1 MDHKYVQAT
10 FRRAVSAD
18 RLSAVFSILF
28 EISSAYG
35 TVGLSL
41 GTQTV
46 RRSFSCSHPTQTEP
60 ASQKNTSLAG
70 ALRPMSRL
78 VLIAVMIRGRH
89 RGLPIAIDR
98 AVLLPS
104 DLVKVGDD
112 SAMSFVDEDDAS
124 VSSRARSSRRTE
136 GLSTVE
142 PQTDQQRVDTQTLAA
157 GWTLPKEVE
166 RADGSVGSS
175 KES

>member
-1 MDHKYVQAT
+1 
-10 FRRAVSAD
+10 
-18 RLSAVFSILF
+18 
-28 EISSAYG
+28 
-35 TVGLSL
+35 
-41 GTQTV
+41 
-46 RRSFSCSHPTQTEP
+46 
-60 ASQKNTSLAG
+60 
-70 ALRPMSRL
+70 MSRL

-112 SAMSFVDEDDAS
+112 AAMSFVDEDSAS
-124 VSSRARSSRRTE
+124 MSSRTRVSRRSE

-142 PQTDQQRVDTQTLAA
+142 PQTDQERVHTQSMSNRWSLPRESQGA
-157 GWTLPKEVE
+157 GAE
-166 RADGSVGSS
+166 GSVGSS